1 MSKEKGLSIQDQ
13 ITITYQTEDVLLND
27 VLANFSQEINQAVL
41 SVALTSGSI
50 SEPAE
55 VKIDGRPIY
64 LSIQTV

>member
-1 MSKEKGLSIQDQ
+1 M
-13 ITITYQTEDVLLND
+13 LLND

-41 SVALTSGSI
+41 SVALTAGSI